1 MPARMGAVAI
11 YPSGEAPAGATDLGV
26 VEVHASQEEGSVD
39 VLLPQFARRVAELG
53 GDVAVID
60 GVRARFLTV
69 PRMQVERYYYNCGWG
84 TACGGVRSYQAADE
98 VMVVAIYGRAF
109 TTSRPQPSA
118 PGAGAAGDELRP
130 RIEAPVPPPQDSA
143 SPPEPAPPAGGTSL

>member
-1 MPARMGAVAI
+1 MGAVAI
-11 YPSGEAPAGATDLGV
+11 YPSGEAPAGVTDLGV
-26 VEVHASQEEGSVD
+26 VEVHASQEEGTVD

-60 GVRARFLTV
+60 GVRARFLAV

-84 TACGGVRSYQAADE
+84 VACGGVRSYQAADE

-109 TTSRPQPSA
+109 TTTRPASSAAPRAPSD
-118 PGAGAAGDELRP
+118 AAGEELRP
-130 RIEAPVPPPQDSA
+130 RMEAPRPPPPDGA
-143 SPPEPAPPAGGTSL
+143 PPPEPAPPPGGTSL